1 MDEKKTEIL
10 GEVSKLQ
17 QLTLNLEKQQNLMRQ
32 KEIEIESKI
41 KKVSLMDNEKQ
52 VIIKSTNGRMTYSI
66 DETLSNVKS
75 IQLVGYNIPSDDNN
89 INNSNNKLYFSII
102 SDKEVESNDDSDSS
116 ILSSDSMEYIEEV
129 TINTN
134 KVQMLVVPENNYDIY
149 GLLDVLNKIGKKK
162 ELNFSLIKGKI
173 IIKTNRNNKLKLYM
187 DAEYEN
193 NILPVLGFTR
203 IIGDRYKHV
212 SDKKYNIRTEKLVQL
227 FIKNVMNT
235 PFAEF
240 LIGSGKMHKITKD
253 VRIEKLNKLDIEIK
267 LNDTSYVSNEPYILE
282 FNIIMNNNS
291 KKLEEIEEKDID
303 TDEDLLS
310 KVSNLMNFASN

>member
-1 MDEKKTEIL
+1 MNNVFIEELVKKF
-10 GEVSKLQ
+10 K
-17 QLTLNLEKQQNLMRQ
+17 
-32 KEIEIESKI
+32 
-41 KKVSLMDNEKQ
+41 
-52 VIIKSTNGRMTYSI
+52 Y
-66 DETLSNVKS
+66 
-75 IQLVGYNIPSDDNN
+75 
-89 INNSNNKLYFSII
+89 SII
-102 SDKEVESNDDSDSS
+102 S
-116 ILSSDSMEYIEEV
+116 
-129 TINTN
+129 
-134 KVQMLVVPENNYDIY
+134 
-149 GLLDVLNKIGKKK
+149 VLNDEIEFFYSKDVS
-162 ELNFSLIKGKI
+162 ENVYIKF
-173 IIKTNRNNKLKLYM
+173 LL
-187 DAEYEN
+187 
-193 NILPVLGFTR
+193 
-203 IIGDRYKHV
+203 